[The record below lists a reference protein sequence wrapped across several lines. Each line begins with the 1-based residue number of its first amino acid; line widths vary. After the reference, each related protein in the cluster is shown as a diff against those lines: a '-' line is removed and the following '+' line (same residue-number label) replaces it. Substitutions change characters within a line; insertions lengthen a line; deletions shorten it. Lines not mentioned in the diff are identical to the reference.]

1 MRAQAV
7 LETLSHSDFEEIRSY
22 RKPPTSVVLV
32 VEGKKINYVEK
43 IKNKFNQPTDYLRD
57 KLR

>member
-32 VEGKKINYVEK
+32 VEGKKKDLKKQGN
-43 IKNKFNQPTDYLRD
+43 LRNS
-57 KLR
+57 LVLLGVTLF

>member
-1 MRAQAV
+1 MQKPMNFSGFFTCLKFHPLFMRAQAV

-32 VEGKKINYVEK
+32 VEGKKNE
-43 IKNKFNQPTDYLRD
+43 F
-57 KLR
+57 